1 MALLRAVD
9 LVEADTLRVVIVQ
22 DFGGVVV
29 ENTNDG
35 AGEVG
40 GTVRGIHLCFE
51 IGLCGSGETD
61 EREHEGDGESE
72 RHRQPRREAQCRRG
86 RITPKRRGHCEML
99 VLIGGVCR
107 SRVTQPGAYGVFGFH
122 SRASFCASAIWA
134 GVICLAR
141 SLRYPVAISYPFPAA
156 RLYHMWALTKS
167 WGLPSP

>member
-1 MALLRAVD
+1 M
-9 LVEADTLRVVIVQ
+9 VIVQ

-40 GTVRGIHLCFE
+40 GTVRGIHPCFE

-99 VLIGGVCR
+99 VLIGGSVSKPRDSARGLWCLWLPLTGQLLRFGNLGWGHLLGEIIAVSSRDFISVSCR
-107 SRVTQPGAYGVFGFH
+107 QAVPHV
-122 SRASFCASAIWA
+122 
-134 GVICLAR
+134 
-141 SLRYPVAISYPFPAA
+141 
-156 RLYHMWALTKS
+156 
-167 WGLPSP
+167 GLD